1 MKVVLPLL
9 SLALLTLFYLLYGSF
24 TYAREIYLFSFLLT
38 PLELTVMFYLCVA
51 TVIFFA
57 HKKHLLQL
65 KEKKEIYELS
75 LVHFSLLASLV
86 FVSQYTYSI
95 FFVFFIFVTLLDFK
109 HKNRNN
115 FIFLLYLFFVHYA
128 LVLLFTA
135 DFILLYFL
143 NIVAA
148 GALFY
153 KQKRVFSKSE
163 YLACGISI
171 ALLLV
176 TFNSLNA
183 FIYDIYIWL
192 DVVDAPIFINTLVLC
207 LLSLLHIFLLF
218 FALFKRK

>member
-38 PLELTVMFYLCVA
+38 PLELTAIFYLFIA
-51 TVIFFA
+51 TVIFLA
-57 HKKHLLQL
+57 RQKHLLQL
-65 KEKKEIYELS
+65 KEKKEIYELG
-75 LVHFSLLASLV
+75 LVHFSLLASLL

-95 FFVFFIFVTLLDFK
+95 FFVFFFFVTLLDFK
-109 HKNRNN
+109 HKNMNN
-115 FIFLLYLFFVHYA
+115 FIFLLYLFLVHYA

-135 DFILLYFL
+135 DFFLLYFL
-143 NIVAA
+143 NLAA
-148 GALFY
+148 VGALFY
-153 KQKRVFSKSE
+153 KQKRVFSRSE

-176 TFNSLNA
+176 TFKALSV
-183 FIYDIYIWL
+183 FFYDIYIWL
-192 DVVDAPIFINTLVLC
+192 DVVDAPIFINTSVLC
-207 LLSLLHIFLLF
+207 LLSVLHIFLLF